1 MLLNTFWINH
11 VWWNVCCQIC
21 FGLYMFC
28 GMNAAKYIFNKY
40 VLLNGRQ

>member
-1 MLLNTFWINH
+1 MQLNTFRINH

-21 FGLYMFC
+21 FALYMFD
-28 GMNAAKYIFNKY
+28 GMNAAKYVLDKY